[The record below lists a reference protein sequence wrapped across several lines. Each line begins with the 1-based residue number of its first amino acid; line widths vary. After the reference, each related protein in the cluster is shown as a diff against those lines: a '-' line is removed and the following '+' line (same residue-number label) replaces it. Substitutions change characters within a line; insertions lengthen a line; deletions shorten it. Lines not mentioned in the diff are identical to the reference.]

1 MPAQI
6 ENISDQRTL
15 DVFNNVSFGNPALQ
29 IKAATDDDN
38 LKTTAAVAY
47 RINGQ
52 AHTLAATATIA
63 LTAATVALN
72 GFTIQPNGSTYYYL
86 ITVNAAGTPIVTPP
100 PAARTGNPDTT
111 GLLLAAMP
119 ADSCVI
125 GIMKLTATAAFT
137 PASSKIA
144 AQGTFAAI
152 NSYPADGDPTAFTY
166 ASVSA

>member
-15 DVFNNVSFGNPALQ
+15 DVFNNVSFGNPALA
-29 IKAATDDDN
+29 IRASANDEN
-38 LKTTAAVAY
+38 LKTGVAIQY

-52 AHTLAATATIA
+52 AHTYAATASIA

-72 GFTIQPNGSTYYYL
+72 GFIIQPNGSTYYYL
-86 ITVNAAGTPIVTPP
+86 ITINAAGTAIVTPP
-100 PAARTGNPDTT
+100 PVARTGNPDTT

-119 ADSCVI
+119 ANSCVI

-137 PASSKIA
+137 PATTKIA

-152 NSYPADGDPTAFTY
+152 NSYPADGDPTVLTY
-166 ASVSA
+166 AAISA